1 MHAKKIMKTLKVQ
14 QKEFENNSGKINES
28 MSESVVMKKSEISAK
43 VMYADLIENDVNA
56 KAKGST
62 FSTDSFV
69 VSDEAVQMEA

>member
-28 MSESVVMKKSEISAK
+28 MNESVMRESEISAK
-43 VMYADLIENDVNA
+43 VMYADLIENDVTA
-56 KAKGST
+56 KAKDST

>member
-14 QKEFENNSGKINES
+14 QKEFENNSDKINES
-28 MSESVVMKKSEISAK
+28 MNESVMRESEISAK
-43 VMYADLIENDVNA
+43 VIYTDLIENDVTA
-56 KAKGST
+56 KAKDST

>member
-14 QKEFENNSGKINES
+14 QKEFENNSDKINES
-28 MSESVVMKKSEISAK
+28 MNKSVMRESEISAK

-56 KAKGST
+56 KAKDST